1 MKTAEQIVSENRH
14 MYHSSITDAV
24 AGKSGLITI
33 RRDKLESLIEIAQRD
48 ARAPVIDAC
57 DPPEGSPRPARA
69 ARAVADPPVATPNKV
84 PL

>member
-33 RRDKLESLIEIAQRD
+33 RRDKLESLVELAQRD
-48 ARAPVIDAC
+48 AIADAAKGDAGKVADPEAP
-57 DPPEGSPRPARA
+57 RT
-69 ARAVADPPVATPNKV
+69 ARAVAAGKAPS
-84 PL
+84 

>member
-48 ARAPVIDAC
+48 ARETTVGAC
-57 DPPEGSPRPARA
+57 DAEGSPRPARA
-69 ARAVADPPVATPNKV
+69 ARAVADPPVAAPNKV
-84 PL
+84 TQ